1 MSLKANILKSSD
13 SQKKAIAKEVT
24 SILAHLDDE
33 LKIAHEQGRHF
44 VSASVPITFSIPYM
58 SNTDAQRIIYYKVLT
73 SLLDREFNVK
83 VQLEDTSSIFHIRWL
98 SDDEEK
104 DIELQHSLLAKHTI
118 NKCKNL

>member
-1 MSLKANILKSSD
+1 MSIKANILKSSD
-13 SQKKAIAKEVT
+13 AQKKAIAKEVT
-24 SILAHLDDE
+24 LILAHLDDE
-33 LKIAHEQGRHF
+33 LKIAHEQGKHF
-44 VSASVPITFSIPYM
+44 VAASVPITFSIPYM

-83 VQLEDTSSIFHIRWL
+83 VQLEDTATIFHVRWL

-118 NKCKNL
+118 NKRKS

>member
-1 MSLKANILKSSD
+1 
-13 SQKKAIAKEVT
+13 
-24 SILAHLDDE
+24 
-33 LKIAHEQGRHF
+33 
-44 VSASVPITFSIPYM
+44 M

-118 NKCKNL
+118 NKRKNL